1 MPVDANQADAATLQQ
16 LPGVSVEDAEALIKA
31 RPFANN
37 DAFFAALT
45 DKVSPEELVSAKG
58 LLKQ

>member
-1 MPVDANQADAATLQQ
+1 M
-16 LPGVSVEDAEALIKA
+16 SVEDAEALIKA